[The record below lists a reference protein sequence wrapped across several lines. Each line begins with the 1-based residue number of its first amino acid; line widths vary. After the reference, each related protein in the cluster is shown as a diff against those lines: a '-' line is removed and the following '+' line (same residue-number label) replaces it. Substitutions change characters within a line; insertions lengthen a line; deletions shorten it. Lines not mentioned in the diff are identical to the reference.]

1 VDTKYPTGYSGTT
14 PCGYLGTTNENRG
27 WWRLELEVLTARVQR
42 KFEVI
47 NGTNFATLGVTAVR
61 YKTARATP
69 HLTKPKQVIDEWQL
83 LWITHP

>member
-47 NGTNFATLGVTAVR
+47 NGTNFATLG
-61 YKTARATP
+61 
-69 HLTKPKQVIDEWQL
+69 
-83 LWITHP
+83 